1 MIHNRGTASAKDAVK
16 KESKKKS
23 DESSE
28 EDILLQGSL
37 YGSESIVKK

>member
-1 MIHNRGTASAKDAVK
+1 MIHNRGSAASKDAVK
-16 KESKKKS
+16 KDKKAVKKT
-23 DESSE
+23 D